1 MHDSF
6 ILLFSVVI
14 LALIFDFINGFH
26 DTANSIA
33 TVVSTRVLRP
43 STAVIMAAVLN
54 LAGAFVGIE
63 VAKTIGVGI
72 VELSS
77 INQVTVISA
86 LLSGIIWNLI
96 TWYYGIPSS
105 SSHAI
110 IGGLCGSSFAF
121 GGMQAIKFQG
131 IWQKIFIPMLS
142 SPIIGITL
150 GFVVMSILY
159 NIVSKIKPS
168 KINRSFSKLQ
178 IISAAFMSMSHG
190 QNDAQKTMGI
200 ITLALISYNVF
211 SIGNITDKLES
222 SVTST
227 SNNVYVKKT
236 DKKQEILAFV
246 NEGGFIIHEKDGS
259 YKAYKSKLKEG
270 ASKKSSKSLD
280 FELTEVKNLESSTV
294 HQIHKTIS
302 NNKELQIGQ
311 EYKLEFSVP
320 FWVVFSCALAMGL
333 GTLSGGWKII
343 HTMGSK
349 MVKLRP
355 IHGFAAET
363 SAAIMIQAASYL
375 GMPVSTTH
383 IISTSIMGVGAAKR
397 VNAVKWGVVKSI
409 VLAWIFTFPASFGLG
424 YFAYVFLGLFFS

>member
-1 MHDSF
+1 MPDYF
-6 ILLFSVVI
+6 ILLVFVVI

-43 STAVIMAAVLN
+43 SQAVIMAAILN
-54 LAGAFVGIE
+54 LLGAFIGIE

-77 INQVTVISA
+77 ISQITVISA
-86 LLSGIIWNLI
+86 LISGIIWNLL

-110 IGGLCGSSFAF
+110 IGGLCGSAFAY
-121 GGMQAIKFQG
+121 GGMSAIKLEG
-131 IWQKIFIPMLS
+131 LWKKIFLPMIS
-142 SPIIGITL
+142 SPVIGIVL
-150 GFVVMSILY
+150 GFIVMSILY
-159 NIVSKIKPS
+159 NLLRKVRPS
-168 KINRSFSKLQ
+168 KVNKTFSFLQ
-178 IISAAFMSMSHG
+178 LVSAGFMAMSHG

-211 SIGNITDKLES
+211 SASNISDKMENKVS
-222 SVTST
+222 SNT
-227 SNNVYVKKT
+227 NNVYVEKTSKKN
-236 DKKQEILAFV
+236 DILAFI
-246 NEGGFIIHEKDGS
+246 NEGGFIVHEKDGS
-259 YKAYKSKLKEG
+259 YKAYKAKLKEG
-270 ASKKSSKSLD
+270 SNKKSQNKED
-280 FELTEVKNLESSTV
+280 FNLTEVKTLDSNTVQELHKSFTKKDLEV
-294 HQIHKTIS
+294 GKD
-302 NNKELQIGQ
+302 
-311 EYKLEFSVP
+311 YKLDFSVP
-320 FWVVFSCALAMGL
+320 LWVIISCAVAMGL

-349 MVKLRP
+349 MIKLRP

-363 SAAIMIQAASYL
+363 SAALMIQGASFL

-397 VNAVKWGVVKSI
+397 INAVKWGVVKSI
-409 VLAWIFTFPASFGLG
+409 VWAWVLTFPISFVLG
-424 YFAYVFLGLFFS
+424 VLSYKILTAFF